1 MALGDV
7 TSNERGSGARYNDG
21 KPDMSL
27 IPLAL
32 VAQNYIRDP
41 LATDNETTLAY
52 ALLHLGTFQ
61 VTGNVAS
68 LDNAIRLMG
77 FAWFDCAKVLAIGA
91 KKYAPWNWAKGM
103 PWAATIACAGRHALK
118 VLELEEQHD
127 DETGETHYGHFLC
140 NLVFLRTFVDTFPE
154 GNDLPDPS
162 LFQLPEARAYA
173 ELVEE
178 SKRGLGRYVEIP
190 VEGGQRYRMSR
201 ADYDAGMRP
210 VLVDGQYVLRAPPI
224 DDHFA

>member
-27 IPLAL
+27 IPLAI
-32 VAQNYIRDP
+32 VAQSYIHDP

-103 PWAATIACAGRHALK
+103 SWAATIACAGRHALK
-118 VLELEEQHD
+118 VLELEEQND

-162 LFQLPEARAYA
+162 LFQLPAAQQEGPDYPDGHDHEGFPGGTARIEEALAA
-173 ELVEE
+173 AGVLHVAF
-178 SKRGLGRYVEIP
+178 LG
-190 VEGGQRYRMSR
+190 
-201 ADYDAGMRP
+201 DTT
-210 VLVDGQYVLRAPPI
+210 PP